1 MTTPLETTSATA
13 RLVVVDDSTEYRTM
27 LSLVLGGHPRFEVV
41 AQAADGA
48 EGLAAV
54 VDLAPDIVVTDLQMP
69 KVDGMELTRALRRT
83 HADLP
88 VVMVTGVPGD
98 EIVKQAYRAGVTAFL
113 PKTGSPTRLIDT
125 LNAVIGGSHDT
136 VDAAG

>member
-1 MTTPLETTSATA
+1 MTTPLETTAATA
-13 RLVVVDDSTEYRTM
+13 RLVVVDDSTEYRTL

-54 VDLAPDIVVTDLQMP
+54 ADLAPDVVVTDLQMP

-98 EIVKQAYRAGVTAFL
+98 EVAARAYRAGVTAFL
-113 PKTGSPTRLIDT
+113 PKTGSPDRLLDVLT
-125 LNAVIGGSHDT
+125 AVVAGSHDDI
-136 VDAAG
+136 DAAR